1 MSRQGATLTERM
13 ATVEAHIDAI
23 VEARVERD
31 REIKAIKEDQ
41 IAANKKLDLLLED
54 KQLRDGATGLG
65 RWLITI
71 GIPSLVGGAVLWVW
85 HLVNGKG

>member
-1 MSRQGATLTERM
+1 M

-23 VEARVERD
+23 VEARVGRD
-31 REIKAIKEDQ
+31 REIKAIKEAQ
-41 IAANKKLDLLLED
+41 VLTNQKLDLLLED
-54 KQLRDGATGLG
+54 KQLRDGAMGLG

-85 HLVNGKG
+85 HLVDGKG

>member
-1 MSRQGATLTERM
+1 M

-31 REIKAIKEDQ
+31 REIKAIKEGQ

-54 KQLRDGATGLG
+54 KQLRDGAIGLG

-71 GIPSLVGGAVLWVW
+71 GIPSMVGGAAMWVW
-85 HLVNGKG
+85 HLVDGKG

>member
-1 MSRQGATLTERM
+1 M

-31 REIKAIKEDQ
+31 REIKAIKEGQ

-54 KQLRDGATGLG
+54 KQLRDGAIGLG

-71 GIPSLVGGAVLWVW
+71 GIPSMVGGAVLWVW
-85 HLVNGKG
+85 RLVDGKG

>member
-1 MSRQGATLTERM
+1 M

-31 REIKAIKEDQ
+31 REIKAIKEGQ

-54 KQLRDGATGLG
+54 KQLRDGAIGLG

-85 HLVNGKG
+85 RLVDGKG

>member
-1 MSRQGATLTERM
+1 M

-31 REIKAIKEDQ
+31 REIKAIKEAQ
-41 IAANKKLDLLLED
+41 VLTNQKLDLLLED
-54 KQLRDGATGLG
+54 KQLRDGAMGLG

-85 HLVNGKG
+85 HLVDGKG